1 MYSNSNSLTEKENK
15 QANGA
20 KQRAL
25 NILNDALKKKDH
37 LLVDNP
43 EKFGDQREFHPSEL
57 ISMDLVKELISH
69 LQKVVFKRGEHQKN
83 TIAYVFPMT
92 ETEIIYL
99 CPPFWRQHIFQGTES
114 QPMTIIHEVAH
125 LLGYG
130 HTVEENDETLKTS
143 QQYKLCP
150 VSVWDIEWA
159 FSESMKHSGTY
170 TKRSYSCCGETSRDT
185 VCEKSALSDK
195 LSLHRSISA
204 QTTNITTLSNS
215 TLAAT

>member
-43 EKFGDQREFHPSEL
+43 EEFGDQRKSKPSPL
-57 ISMDLVKELISH
+57 ISTDLVKELISH
-69 LQKVVFKRGEHQKN
+69 LQKVVFKRGELQEN
-83 TIAYVFPMT
+83 TIAYVCPMT

-99 CPPFWRQHIFQGTES
+99 CPPFWKQHKFHGTES
-114 QPMTIIHEVAH
+114 QPMTIIHEVSH

-130 HTVEENDETLKTS
+130 HIVEENEEKLKTS

-150 VSVWDIEWA
+150 VSVLDIEHA
-159 FSESMKHSGTY
+159 FSKSMKHSGTY
-170 TKRSYSCCGETSRDT
+170 TKRSYSCCGETSQDT
-185 VCEKSALSDK
+185 VCEKSAMSDK
-195 LSLHRSISA
+195 LRWISA
-204 QTTNITTLSNS
+204 LTTNITTLSNS